1 MGTWGSDPFLIE
13 RELRYTQ
20 ELADARKSLHRV
32 GAFGLRENHLTSA
45 PSRKVRSPVVFS
57 FLHDAGTPGHEE
69 DGIEYFFVDRHE
81 FRGMVDRQEFLES
94 AEYHGNLY
102 GTSRRFVEESIAS
115 GKAVILDIDV
125 QGAQQVKGQIEG
137 AVTIFLMPPSFD
149 ELERRLK
156 ERRLEDDE
164 TIRRRLAIAQKEI
177 LSYNDYDYVVINDK
191 LDESIGLLETIVCS
205 GSPRP
210 TYQEERIREIIA
222 SFGGMD

>member
-1 MGTWGSDPFLIE
+1 MRGNLYI
-13 RELRYTQ
+13 
-20 ELADARKSLHRV
+20 V
-32 GAFGLRENHLTSA
+32 SA
-45 PSRKVRSPVVFS
+45 PSGSGKTTLLQHLVAKFDHLLFS
-57 FLHDAGTPGHEE
+57 VSYTTRAPRGHEE

>member
-1 MGTWGSDPFLIE
+1 MRGNLYI
-13 RELRYTQ
+13 
-20 ELADARKSLHRV
+20 V
-32 GAFGLRENHLTSA
+32 SA
-45 PSRKVRSPVVFS
+45 PSGSGKTTLLQHLVAKFDHLLFS
-57 FLHDAGTPGHEE
+57 TSYTTRAPRGHEE

-81 FRGMVDRQEFLES
+81 FRGMVDRQELLES

>member
-1 MGTWGSDPFLIE
+1 MRGNLYI
-13 RELRYTQ
+13 
-20 ELADARKSLHRV
+20 V
-32 GAFGLRENHLTSA
+32 SA
-45 PSRKVRSPVVFS
+45 PSGSGKTTLLQHLVAKFDHLLFS
-57 FLHDAGTPGHEE
+57 VSYTTRAPRGHEE

-81 FRGMVDRQEFLES
+81 FRGMVDRQELLES